1 MMSRLSNFRFANGAS
16 LLLIAGGLNI
26 HAQMSAPMVGF
37 IAGQGTDRNQ
47 ILPIVGVLGSATVR
61 GAIQLPNEVLH
72 VHLAPAGSWA
82 LIEQRGHAPALMPMS
97 GTTAGELQPIAGVL
111 TNPMQVS
118 FSPTGITAVMRFRT
132 GAIQVVTGLDSS
144 PTLAF
149 QTEFT
154 DPSGIYGLAVSDDGS
169 AALASTG
176 SGAVYL
182 LAKAAAPVLAYSGS
196 RSMGLAFV
204 PNQSTAVFADGGSG
218 TVALCRIAGSPTVQT
233 LANVSLGG
241 EVLVAASRDGSGAF
255 VATVGSTTAYRIDLA
270 SGATQSATLPT
281 AATRL
286 DRLRDGQS
294 FVVSAAP
301 GEPVWILTGNS
312 SGMQTIFAAN
322 PGVPSPISR
331 RSIGKG
337 GSNRE

>member
-1 MMSRLSNFRFANGAS
+1 MMSRLSSFRFASSAV
-16 LLLIAGGLNI
+16 LLIGGAVNI
-26 HAQMSAPMVGF
+26 HAQMSAPMVGW

-61 GAIQLPNEVLH
+61 GPLQMPNDVLH

-82 LIEQRGHAPALMPMS
+82 LIEQRGHAPALMPIS
-97 GTTAGELQPIAGVL
+97 GTAAGALQPIAGVL
-111 TNPMQVS
+111 TNPTQVS
-118 FSPTGITAVMRFRT
+118 FSPTGTTAVMRFRT

-149 QTEFT
+149 QSEFS

-169 AALASTG
+169 AALAATG

-182 LAKAAAPVLAYSGS
+182 LAKAAAPVLAYNGS
-196 RSMGLAFV
+196 RSMGIAFV
-204 PNQSTAVFADGGSG
+204 PNQSTAVFADGASGS
-218 TVALCRIAGSPTVQT
+218 VSLCRIAGSPTVQT
-233 LANVSLGG
+233 LANVSLAGS
-241 EVLVAASRDGSGAF
+241 EVLLAASRDGSGAF
-255 VATVGSTTAYRIDLA
+255 LTTVGSTTAYRIDLA
-270 SGATQSATLPT
+270 LGTTQSATLPA

-294 FVVSAAP
+294 FVVSAAA

-331 RSIGKG
+331 RSIAKG